1 MVKENKHAVV
11 LRKNPLKLHTVMHN
25 QTWIREC
32 LGVGAYRSTVTHTTM
47 AENRLKKSLSQFTY
61 ESKMEIGLHRRV

>member
-1 MVKENKHAVV
+1 MVKENKRTVV

-32 LGVGAYRSTVTHTTM
+32 LGVGAYRSTVTHTAM
-47 AENRLKKSLSQFTY
+47 AENRLK
-61 ESKMEIGLHRRV
+61 